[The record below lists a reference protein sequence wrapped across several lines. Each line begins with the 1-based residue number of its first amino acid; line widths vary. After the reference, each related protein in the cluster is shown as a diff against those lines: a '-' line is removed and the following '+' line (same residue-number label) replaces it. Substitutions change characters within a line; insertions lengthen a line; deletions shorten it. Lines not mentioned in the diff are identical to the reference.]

1 MYINTTIKVTE
12 QIFIKAIDLA
22 DFFIIHILHIFI
34 MALYDIINYFTVLIQ
49 NSIE

>member
-22 DFFIIHILHIFI
+22 DFSYHTHSTHFHHGII
-34 MALYDIINYFTVLIQ
+34 
-49 NSIE
+49 